1 MIVTKQ
7 KVSFL
12 TSRRKKSLLES
23 MEPPTGYTGPKLE
36 VILRDANAEKLND
49 NFDSLLKSAFGD
61 LDKVKGPIGIFE
73 KE

>member
-1 MIVTKQ
+1 
-7 KVSFL
+7 
-12 TSRRKKSLLES
+12 